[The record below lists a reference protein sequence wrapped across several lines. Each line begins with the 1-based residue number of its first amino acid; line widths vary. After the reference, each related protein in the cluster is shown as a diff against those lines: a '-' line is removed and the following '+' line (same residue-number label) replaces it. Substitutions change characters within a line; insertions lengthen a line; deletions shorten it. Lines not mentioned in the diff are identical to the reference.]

1 MAGGIPVDGDG
12 DADADAGLGGQLG
25 ERSDP
30 LLSVFSL
37 EIENGDLRDFLG
49 FFLFSVTMIYFD
61 PDNGIYS
68 TTTCA
73 ATVLTQVHPI
83 SGGDDGDDG
92 G

>member
-37 EIENGDLRDFLG
+37 EIENGDLSDFLG
-49 FFLFSVTMIYFD
+49 FFCFL
-61 PDNGIYS
+61 
-68 TTTCA
+68 
-73 ATVLTQVHPI
+73 
-83 SGGDDGDDG
+83 
-92 G
+92 